1 MVFLCFDL
9 TRESTFDNLRSWLD
23 DIRAHASENIIVYL
37 IGSKSDLV
45 EQREVT
51 KEMARSFCDGQR
63 IDKYFETSSVTGLN
77 VETVFSMA
85 AKDMYVRECMQ
96 QNEPDLPDERL
107 QESPRGRTK
116 ERYSS
121 F

>member
-9 TRESTFDNLRSWLD
+9 TRKDTFANLRSWVD
-23 DIRAHASENIIVYL
+23 EIRVHANENIIIYL

-51 KEMARSFCDGQR
+51 KEEARSFCEEQA
-63 IDKYFETSSVTGLN
+63 IDKYFETSSVTGFN

-85 AKDMYVRECMQ
+85 AKDMYMR
-96 QNEPDLPDERL
+96 D
-107 QESPRGRTK
+107 
-116 ERYSS
+116 
-121 F
+121 

>member
-51 KEMARSFCDGQR
+51 KEMARSFCDEQR

-107 QESPRGRTK
+107 
-116 ERYSS
+116 
-121 F
+121 